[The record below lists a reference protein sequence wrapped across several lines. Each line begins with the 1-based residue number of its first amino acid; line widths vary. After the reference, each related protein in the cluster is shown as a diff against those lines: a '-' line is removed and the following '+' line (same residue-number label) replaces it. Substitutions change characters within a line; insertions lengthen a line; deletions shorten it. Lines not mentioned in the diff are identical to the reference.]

1 MFTHRLAA
9 DRGHFDHGWLDT
21 SHTFSFA
28 GYRDPQHMGFGP
40 LRVINEDR
48 VAGGRGFGRHGHAN
62 MEILSL
68 VLGGQLAHEDSM
80 GHGETLARGE
90 VQFMSA
96 GRGVEHSEFNGDAD
110 QPVHFYQ
117 VWIEPSETG
126 TEPRYGQLHVDLDA
140 EGTQPIAG
148 DGSAIP
154 LHQDAAVSFVRV
166 ADGQTRTPDRS
177 RARQWVQVVEGTGQ
191 VAGGDQSVDVQA
203 GDGVGLVHESTL
215 TLTGHSGGLGVLL
228 FDLPE

>member
-1 MFTHRLAA
+1 MLTHRPAA
-9 DRGHFDHGWLDT
+9 DRGHFDHGWLNT
-21 SHTFSFA
+21 FHTFSFA

-68 VLGGQLAHEDSM
+68 VLVGKLAHEDSM
-80 GHGETLARGE
+80 GHGETLSRGD

-96 GRGVEHSEFNGDAD
+96 GRGIEHSEFNGDAD
-110 QPVHFYQ
+110 QTVHFYQ
-117 VWIEPSETG
+117 VWIEPSETA
-126 TEPRYGQLHVDLDA
+126 TEPRYGQVHVDLEA
-140 EGTQPIAG
+140 GGTQPIAG

-166 ADGQTRTPDRS
+166 DDGQSATPDQS
-177 RARQWVQVVEGTGQ
+177 RPRQWVQVVEGTGR
-191 VAGGDQSVDVQA
+191 VAAGDQSVEVQP
-203 GDGVGLVHESTL
+203 GDGVGLLGESGL
-215 TLTGHSGGLGVLL
+215 TLTGGDGGLSVLL